1 MAPQRRS
8 TARRTTQPARKRVWA
23 RRNFSDASLTTTVET
38 FDLLSDFTGELG
50 ITATLPGTT
59 IGGILMDYHI
69 FQQAEA
75 GAADT
80 DALFMGIRVSQEAT
94 LSTVDGP
101 LAEQHADWMWYQMF
115 GGSASGVTDGLS
127 YSSARDLGGPVHI
140 RAKRR
145 MDEMGMK
152 LTVSFEAVG
161 AATYSIRLS
170 TSVLLLLP

>member
-1 MAPQRRS
+1 
-8 TARRTTQPARKRVWA
+8 VWA
-23 RRNFSDASLTTTVET
+23 RRQFSDASLSTTVES

-59 IGGILMDYHI
+59 IGGILLDYNI
-69 FQQAEA
+69 QQQTEA
-75 GAADT
+75 SAAST
-80 DALFMGIRVSQEAT
+80 DALFMGIRVAQEAT

-115 GGSASGVTDGLS
+115 PGSATLADSPRL
-127 YSSARDLGGPVHI
+127 SSAEALGGPVHI

-152 LTVSFEAVG
+152 LVVSFEAVG
-161 AATYSIRLS
+161 SATYSVRLS